1 MVKTNLRQTK
11 ASHKDEFDM
20 LQGAVTL
27 FEQVRQKIILVRDC
41 QVMLDADVAE
51 LYGVETKRVNEAVR
65 NNREKFPNG
74 YIFEVDNQEFA
85 NLRSKFSTANVSPK
99 SRVLP
104 KAFTEKGLYML
115 ATILKSP
122 QATQATIAII
132 EAFATVRQL
141 KQELR
146 ALHEETDREQQQLKM
161 RHFGEM
167 LSSVVM
173 PDLETSETESSLE
186 INFLVGK
193 IKHTVKRVK
202 KRDDADRTEVE

>member
-1 MVKTNLRQTK
+1 MPR
-11 ASHKDEFDM
+11 
-20 LQGAVTL
+20 
-27 FEQVRQKIILVRDC
+27 FEEAFAKSWGRLRQKIILVRDC

-51 LYGVETKRVNEAVR
+51 LYGVKTKEINQAVR
-65 NNREKFPNG
+65 NNPEKFPNG
-74 YIFEVDNQEFA
+74 YVFEVDNQEFV
-85 NLRSKFSTANVSPK
+85 NLRSKFLTANVSSK

>member
-11 ASHKDEFDM
+11 VSHKDEFDM

>member
-11 ASHKDEFDM
+11 ASHKDESDM